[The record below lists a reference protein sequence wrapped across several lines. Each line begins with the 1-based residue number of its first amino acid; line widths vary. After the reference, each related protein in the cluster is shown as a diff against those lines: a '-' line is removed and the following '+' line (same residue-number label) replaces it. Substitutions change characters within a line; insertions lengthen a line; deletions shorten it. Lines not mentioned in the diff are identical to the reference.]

1 MVFCLL
7 LKLGKNTGKSIS
19 KNLNG
24 KCRQKLLDHAKQS
37 PTDAKKKRAKQ
48 KTAKATGY
56 LIGSKIADKIT
67 RVSKKSR
74 QNNSETVTN
83 VRDKKIYSQRET
95 KNY

>member
-1 MVFCLL
+1 MVNVDKNFLIMQNNLL
-7 LKLGKNTGKSIS
+7 
-19 KNLNG
+19 
-24 KCRQKLLDHAKQS
+24 QMQ
-37 PTDAKKKRAKQ
+37 KKRAIQ

-83 VRDKKIYSQRET
+83 VREKKIYSQRET